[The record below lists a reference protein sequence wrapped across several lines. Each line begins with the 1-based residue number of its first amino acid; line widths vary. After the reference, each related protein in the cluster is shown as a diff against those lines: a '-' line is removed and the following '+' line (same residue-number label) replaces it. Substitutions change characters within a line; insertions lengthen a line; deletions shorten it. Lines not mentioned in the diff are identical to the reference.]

1 MSKNPLILNLS
12 NENEEIISRSK
23 DIIQL
28 RNLSTK
34 FQLASPITSGDNVIA
49 AATSSSNNINIS
61 NSSIIVDETI
71 LTDDIASMSLL
82 DDRTIA
88 ASLKAKYENKV
99 IYVNNLFEI
108 N

>member
-12 NENEEIISRSK
+12 NENEEIITRSK
-23 DIIQL
+23 DIIQM

-34 FQLASPITSGDNVIA
+34 FQLESPITSGDHVLVA
-49 AATSSSNNINIS
+49 ASSTNNINNS
-61 NSSIIVDETI
+61 NNSIIVDESV

-88 ASLKAKYENKV
+88 ASLKAKYENKIV
-99 IYVNNLFEI
+99 YVS
-108 N
+108 